1 MKLSE
6 RPVAELLREFRAP
19 SPTPGGGSAS
29 ALAGA
34 VGASLLAMVASMAKH
49 RAATEEDVV
58 RLRTA
63 GRRAGEIAERLT
75 ALVDLD
81 SEAYESVVA
90 AYKLPKAAAGENAQR
105 SERIQQALTMAIEV
119 PLEAM
124 RRCSEAIEVAPVV
137 AAFGNPNAASDVGVA
152 LELLLAGA
160 RGAKLNVDVN
170 LTSLKDADRA
180 ERVRTEASTLEQESE
195 AGGLAARARLADG
208 TNG

>member
-6 RPVAELLREFRAP
+6 RPLAELLHDFRAP

-29 ALAGA
+29 ALTGA

-58 RLRTA
+58 
-63 GRRAGEIAERLT
+63 RRAGEIAERLT

-90 AYKLPKAAAGENAQR
+90 AYKLPKASAGENAER
-105 SERIQQALTMAIEV
+105 SERIQQALTMATEV